1 MVAIPPKPYQLLV
14 ADDDFGFRETLKF
27 IFEPYVQMLE
37 ADSGEEAIRIVER
50 RRVDIALLDMH
61 MHVLTGLETLKI
73 VKSIN
78 AEVPCILIT
87 ADATEKLKR
96 DASEA
101 DAYSVLAKPVSKSE
115 LLTTVSS
122 ALHRVYD
129 DPEALTWS
137 P

>member
-1 MVAIPPKPYQLLV
+1 VVAIPPKPYQLLV
-14 ADDDFGFRETLKF
+14 ADDDYGFRETLKY

-37 ADSGEEAIRIVER
+37 ADSGEEAIRIVEQ

-61 MHVLTGLETLKI
+61 MHMLTGLETLRI

-87 ADATEKLKR
+87 ADATEKLRR
-96 DASEA
+96 DASAA
-101 DAYSVLAKPVSKSE
+101 DAYSVLAKPISKAE
-115 LLTTVSS
+115 LLTTVST
-122 ALHRVYD
+122 ALHCAYD
-129 DPEALTWS
+129 DPEALSWS